1 MLQGRSLIILAVA
14 ILLGICAVIVANAYL
29 GGVQQQQTQ
38 TDTSKGMVK
47 IAVAASA
54 LEFGAPVTP
63 EKVRFVDWP
72 GWSVPEGSFR
82 SVEQLFPAGKTHV
95 VLRPMAANEP
105 ILSSKLSGEGG
116 RATLA
121 ALLRPEMRA
130 FSVRV
135 SDSSSVAGFVLP
147 GDVVDVLI
155 TRSAAAQAAA
165 QNAQQITDVLLQN
178 VRVIAIDQDASDAK
192 SDPRVGKTATLE
204 VSQTDA
210 QKLAL
215 AQQVGS
221 LSLALKK
228 AADDP
233 RPMVET
239 VASDDLRDRAYA
251 GGFSSP
257 GPAASIAA
265 PVHRV
270 RYGFVTPRRKPLTVE
285 VVRGV
290 TSKDYEVGHYVGY

>member
-1 MLQGRSLIILAVA
+1 MLQGRSLIILTVAV
-14 ILLGICAVIVANAYL
+14 LLGICAVIIANAYL
-29 GGVQQQQTQ
+29 GGVQQQAEQ
-38 TDTSKGMVK
+38 TDAGKGMVK
-47 IAVAASA
+47 IAVAASP
-54 LEFGAPVTP
+54 LDFGAPVTP

-72 GWSVPEGSFR
+72 SWSVPEGSFS
-82 SVEQLFPAGKTHV
+82 SVEQLFPAGKSHV

-130 FSVRV
+130 FAVRV

-155 TRSAAAQAAA
+155 TRSAGTD
-165 QNAQQITDVLLQN
+165 NAQQITDVLLQN

-251 GGFSSP
+251 GGLSSP
-257 GPAASIAA
+257 GPAPSVAV

-270 RYGFVTPRRKPLTVE
+270 RYGFVAPRRKPLTVE

-290 TSKDYEVGHYVGY
+290 NSKDYEVGHYVGY

>member
-29 GGVQQQQTQ
+29 GGVQQQQVQ
-38 TDTSKGMVK
+38 SDTSKGMVK

-54 LEFGAPVTP
+54 LDFGAPVTP

-72 GWSVPEGSFR
+72 GWSVPQGSFN

-130 FSVRV
+130 FAVRV

-155 TRSAAAQAAA
+155 TRGAGSD
-165 QNAQQITDVLLQN
+165 NAQQITDVLLQN
-178 VRVIAIDQDASDAK
+178 VRVVAIDQDASDDK
-192 SDPRVGKTATLE
+192 SDPKVGKTATLE

-239 VASDDLRDRAYA
+239 VATDDLRDRAYA
-251 GGFSSP
+251 GGLSSP
-257 GPAASIAA
+257 GPAPSIAA
-265 PVHRV
+265 PLHRV
-270 RYGFVTPRRKPLTVE
+270 RYGFISPRRKPLTVE

-290 TSKDYEVGHYVGY
+290 TSKDYEVGRYVGY

>member
-38 TDTSKGMVK
+38 PDASKGMVK
-47 IAVAASA
+47 IAVAASP
-54 LEFGAPVTP
+54 LDFGAPVTP

-72 GWSVPEGSFR
+72 SWSVPEGAFR

-95 VLRPMAANEP
+95 VLRPMSANEP
-105 ILSSKLSGEGG
+105 LLSSKLSGEGG

-155 TRSAAAQAAA
+155 TRSAAA

-239 VASDDLRDRAYA
+239 VATDDLRDRAYA

-270 RYGFVTPRRKPLTVE
+270 HYGFVAPRRKPLTVE

-290 TSKDYEVGHYVGY
+290 TSKDYEVGRYVGY

>member
-14 ILLGICAVIVANAYL
+14 VLLGICAVIIANSYL
-29 GGVQQQQTQ
+29 GGVQQQAQQ
-38 TDTSKGMVK
+38 ADAGKGMVK
-47 IAVAASA
+47 IAVARSP
-54 LEFGAPVTP
+54 LEFGTPVTP
-63 EKVRFVDWP
+63 DKVRFVDWP
-72 GWSVPEGSFR
+72 SWSVPEGSFN
-82 SVEQLFPAGKTHV
+82 STEQLFPAGKTHV

-121 ALLRPEMRA
+121 ALLRPDMRA
-130 FSVRV
+130 FAVRV
-135 SDSSSVAGFVLP
+135 SDATGVAGFVLP
-147 GDVVDVLI
+147 GDVVDVLV
-155 TRSAAAQAAA
+155 TRSAGTD
-165 QNAQQITDVLLQN
+165 NAQQITDVLLQN
-178 VRVIAIDQDASDAK
+178 IRVVAIDQDASDDK
-192 SDPRVGKTATLE
+192 SDPKVGKTATLE

-239 VASDDLRDRAYA
+239 VATDDLRDRAYA

-265 PVHRV
+265 PLHRV
-270 RYGFVTPRRKPLTVE
+270 RYGFVAPRRKPLTVE

-290 TSKDYEVGHYVGY
+290 TSKDYEVGRYVGY

>member
-1 MLQGRSLIILAVA
+1 
-14 ILLGICAVIVANAYL
+14 
-29 GGVQQQQTQ
+29 
-38 TDTSKGMVK
+38 
-47 IAVAASA
+47 
-54 LEFGAPVTP
+54 
-63 EKVRFVDWP
+63 
-72 GWSVPEGSFR
+72 
-82 SVEQLFPAGKTHV
+82 
-95 VLRPMAANEP
+95 
-105 ILSSKLSGEGG
+105 
-116 RATLA
+116 
-121 ALLRPEMRA
+121 MRA
-130 FSVRV
+130 FSVWV
-135 SDSSSVAGFVLP
+135 SDSSSVVGFVLL

-155 TRSAAAQAAA
+155 TRSAAA

-239 VASDDLRDRAYA
+239 VATDDLRDRAYA

-270 RYGFVTPRRKPLTVE
+270 HYGFVAPRRKPLTVE

-290 TSKDYEVGHYVGY
+290 TSKDYEVGRYVGY

>member
-14 ILLGICAVIVANAYL
+14 VLFGICAVIIANAYL
-29 GGVQQQQTQ
+29 GGIENRAVDQAAG
-38 TDTSKGMVK
+38 KGMVR
-47 IAVAASA
+47 IAVANGP
-54 LEFGAPVTP
+54 LDFGAPVTP
-63 EKVRFVDWP
+63 DKVRFVDWP
-72 GWSVPEGSFR
+72 SWSVPDGSFN
-82 SVEQLFPAGKTHV
+82 STEQLFPAGKTHV

-121 ALLRPEMRA
+121 ALLRPDMRA
-130 FSVRV
+130 FAVRV
-135 SDSSSVAGFVLP
+135 SDATGVAGFALP

-155 TRSAAAQAAA
+155 TRNAGGE
-165 QNAQQITDVLLQN
+165 NAQQITDVLLQN

-239 VASDDLRDRAYA
+239 VATDDLRDRAYA
-251 GGFSSP
+251 GGLSSP

-270 RYGFVTPRRKPLTVE
+270 RYGFAAPRRKPLTVE

-290 TSKDYEVGHYVGY
+290 TSKDYEVGRYVGY

>member
-1 MLQGRSLIILAVA
+1 VAV
-14 ILLGICAVIVANAYL
+14 LFGICAVIIANAYL
-29 GGVQQQQTQ
+29 GGIENRAVDQAAG
-38 TDTSKGMVK
+38 KGMVR
-47 IAVAASA
+47 IAVANGP
-54 LEFGAPVTP
+54 LDFGAPVTP
-63 EKVRFVDWP
+63 DKVRFVDWP
-72 GWSVPEGSFR
+72 SWSVPDGSFN
-82 SVEQLFPAGKTHV
+82 STEQLFPAGKTHV

-121 ALLRPEMRA
+121 ALLRPDMRA
-130 FSVRV
+130 FAVRV
-135 SDSSSVAGFVLP
+135 SDATGVAGFALP

-155 TRSAAAQAAA
+155 TRNAGGE
-165 QNAQQITDVLLQN
+165 NAQQITDVLLQN

-239 VASDDLRDRAYA
+239 VATDDLRDRAYA
-251 GGFSSP
+251 GGLSSP

-270 RYGFVTPRRKPLTVE
+270 RYGFAAPRRKPLTVE

-290 TSKDYEVGHYVGY
+290 TSKDYEVGRYVGY

>member
-1 MLQGRSLIILAVA
+1 VA
-14 ILLGICAVIVANAYL
+14 GSPL
-29 GGVQQQQTQ
+29 
-38 TDTSKGMVK
+38 D
-47 IAVAASA
+47 
-54 LEFGAPVTP
+54 FGAPVTP

-72 GWSVPEGSFR
+72 SWSVPEGSFS
-82 SVEQLFPAGKTHV
+82 SVEQLFPAGKSHV

-130 FSVRV
+130 FAVRV

-155 TRSAAAQAAA
+155 TRTAGTE
-165 QNAQQITDVLLQN
+165 NAQQITDVLLQN

-233 RPMVET
+233 RPLVET
-239 VASDDLRDRAYA
+239 VATDDLRDRAYA

-265 PVHRV
+265 PLHRV
-270 RYGFVTPRRKPLTVE
+270 RYGFVAPRRKPLTVE

-290 TSKDYEVGHYVGY
+290 TSKDYEVGRYVGY

>member
-1 MLQGRSLIILAVA
+1 MLQGRSLIILTVAV
-14 ILLGICAVIVANAYL
+14 LLGICAVIIANAYL
-29 GGVQQQQTQ
+29 GGVENRAVDQAAG
-38 TDTSKGMVK
+38 KGMVR
-47 IAVAASA
+47 IAVANGP
-54 LEFGAPVTP
+54 LDFGVPVTP
-63 EKVRFVDWP
+63 DKVRFVDWP
-72 GWSVPEGSFR
+72 SWSVPDGSFN
-82 SVEQLFPAGKTHV
+82 STEQLFPAGKTHV
-95 VLRPMAANEP
+95 VLRPMTANEP

-121 ALLRPEMRA
+121 ALLRPDMRA
-130 FSVRV
+130 FAVRV
-135 SDSSSVAGFVLP
+135 SDATGVAGFALP

-155 TRSAAAQAAA
+155 TRNVGGE
-165 QNAQQITDVLLQN
+165 NAQQITDVLLQN
-178 VRVIAIDQDASDAK
+178 VRVIAIDQDASDSK

-239 VASDDLRDRAYA
+239 VATDDLRDRAYA
-251 GGFSSP
+251 GGLSSP
-257 GPAASIAA
+257 GPAPSIAA
-265 PVHRV
+265 PLHRV
-270 RYGFVTPRRKPLTVE
+270 RYGFISPRRKPLTVE

-290 TSKDYEVGHYVGY
+290 TSKDYEVGRYVGY

>member
-1 MLQGRSLIILAVA
+1 MLQGRSLIILIVAV
-14 ILLGICAVIVANAYL
+14 LLGICAVIIANAYL
-29 GGVQQQQTQ
+29 GGVENRAVDQAVG
-38 TDTSKGMVK
+38 KGMVR
-47 IAVAASA
+47 IAVANGP
-54 LEFGAPVTP
+54 LDFGAPVTP
-63 EKVRFVDWP
+63 DKVRFVDWP
-72 GWSVPEGSFR
+72 SWSVPQGSFN
-82 SVEQLFPAGKTHV
+82 STEQLFPAGKTHV
-95 VLRPMAANEP
+95 VLRPMAPNEP
-105 ILSSKLSGEGG
+105 ILTSKLSGEGG

-121 ALLRPEMRA
+121 ALLRPDMRA
-130 FSVRV
+130 FAVRV
-135 SDSSSVAGFVLP
+135 SDATGVAGFALP

-155 TRSAAAQAAA
+155 TRNVGGE
-165 QNAQQITDVLLQN
+165 NAQQITDVLLQN

-233 RPMVET
+233 RPIVET
-239 VASDDLRDRAYA
+239 VATDDLRDRAYA
-251 GGFSSP
+251 GGLSSP
-257 GPAASIAA
+257 GPAASIATPA
-265 PVHRV
+265 HRV
-270 RYGFVTPRRKPLTVE
+270 RYGFVAPRRKPLTVE

-290 TSKDYEVGHYVGY
+290 NSKDYEVGHYVGY

>member
-14 ILLGICAVIVANAYL
+14 VLLGICAVIIANSYL
-29 GGVQQQQTQ
+29 GGVQQQAQQ
-38 TDTSKGMVK
+38 ADAGKGMVK
-47 IAVAASA
+47 IAVARSP
-54 LEFGAPVTP
+54 LEFGTPVTP
-63 EKVRFVDWP
+63 DKVRFVDWP
-72 GWSVPEGSFR
+72 SWSVPEGSFN
-82 SVEQLFPAGKTHV
+82 STEQLFPAGKTHV

-121 ALLRPEMRA
+121 ALLRPDMRA
-130 FSVRV
+130 FAVRV
-135 SDSSSVAGFVLP
+135 SDATGVAGFVLP
-147 GDVVDVLI
+147 GDVVDVLV
-155 TRSAAAQAAA
+155 TRSAGTD
-165 QNAQQITDVLLQN
+165 NAQQITDVLLQN
-178 VRVIAIDQDASDAK
+178 IRVVAIDQDASDDK
-192 SDPRVGKTATLE
+192 SDPKVGKTATLE

-233 RPMVET
+233 RPLVET
-239 VASDDLRDRAYA
+239 VATDDLRDRAYA

-257 GPAASIAA
+257 GPAPSIAA
-265 PVHRV
+265 PLHRV
-270 RYGFVTPRRKPLTVE
+270 RYGFVAPRRKPLTVE

-290 TSKDYEVGHYVGY
+290 TSKDYEVGRYVGY

>member
-1 MLQGRSLIILAVA
+1 MLSRQSLIALAVA
-14 ILLGICAVIVANAYL
+14 LTLGIVAVFVANSFLSGREKQIYR
-29 GGVQQQQTQ
+29 GGTTKV
-38 TDTSKGMVK
+38 
-47 IAVAASA
+47 AVAA
-54 LEFGAPVTP
+54 APLVYGTELTP
-63 EKVRFVDWP
+63 DKVRFVDYP
-72 GWSVPEGSFR
+72 NSSIPIGSFTNA
-82 SVEQLFPAGKTHV
+82 SQLIQPGKKRV
-95 VLRPMAANEP
+95 VLLPIAVNEP
-105 ILSSKLSGEGG
+105 ILNGKISAVGQGASI
-116 RATLA
+116 A
-121 ALLRPEMRA
+121 ALLPDGARA
-130 FSVRV
+130 ATVRINDI
-135 SDSSSVAGFVLP
+135 SGVAGFIQP
-147 GDVVDVLI
+147 NDSVDVLI
-155 TRSAAAQAAA
+155 TRLIPGAQ
-165 QNAQQITDVLLQN
+165 QGNAQVTDVLLQN

-251 GGFSSP
+251 GGLSSP
-257 GPAASIAA
+257 GPAPSVAA

-270 RYGFVTPRRKPLTVE
+270 RYGFVAPRRKPLTVE

-290 TSKDYEVGHYVGY
+290 NSKDYEVGHYVGY

>member
-14 ILLGICAVIVANAYL
+14 VLLGICAVIIANSYL
-29 GGVQQQQTQ
+29 GGVQQQAQQ
-38 TDTSKGMVK
+38 ADAGKGMVK
-47 IAVAASA
+47 IAVARSP
-54 LEFGAPVTP
+54 LEFGTPVTP
-63 EKVRFVDWP
+63 DKVRFVDWP
-72 GWSVPEGSFR
+72 SWSVPEGSFN
-82 SVEQLFPAGKTHV
+82 STEQLFPAGKTHV

-121 ALLRPEMRA
+121 ALLRPDMRA
-130 FSVRV
+130 FAVRV
-135 SDSSSVAGFVLP
+135 SDATGVAGFVLP
-147 GDVVDVLI
+147 GDVVDVLV
-155 TRSAAAQAAA
+155 TRSAGTD
-165 QNAQQITDVLLQN
+165 NAQQITDVLLQN
-178 VRVIAIDQDASDAK
+178 IRVVAIDQDASDDK
-192 SDPRVGKTATLE
+192 SDPKVGKTATLE

-233 RPMVET
+233 RPLVET
-239 VASDDLRDRAYA
+239 VATDDLRDRAYA

-265 PVHRV
+265 PLHRV
-270 RYGFVTPRRKPLTVE
+270 RYGFVAPRRKPLTVE

-290 TSKDYEVGHYVGY
+290 TSKDYEVGRYVGY